1 MTLGFPYAALSSY
14 AGSRTIMVEW
24 LRDDDCG
31 QEFATHFNTEASV
44 EKIRQQ
50 LAFHDL
56 PVSSKNL
63 SWVFER
69 LRDSGQL
76 AEPETAAVP
85 VPDVPRGKDGRPLT
99 SSQLEWRNF
108 AIWANDP
115 HLTQQSGHRPR
126 ETPVKS
132 KFQKVLRRESQA
144 RNVSAKFDG
153 AVTPDQWRDETNQ
166 RSVLAVAVG
175 EIRHKENSMT
185 KYGKD
190 AAVASRI
197 ASQEWASGFAAGVL
211 HYLLRFR
218 VPSIRAL
225 FGHFATTTHGDE
237 PITYA
242 DLSRAFLSL
251 VDRNVIV
258 QEFHSELGRCEGTK
272 EMRTLG
278 LENKRQQEDH
288 HKQHR

>member
-1 MTLGFPYAALSSY
+1 VQKRIDDIEGISWDDSGFPYAALSSY

-115 HLTQQSGHRPR
+115 NTSSRDIAEKRRSNPSF
-126 ETPVKS
+126 K
-132 KFQKVLRRESQA
+132 KFYVESLKQEMS
-144 RNVSAKFDG
+144 VPIDG
-153 AVTPDQWRDETNQ
+153 AVTPT
-166 RSVLAVAVG
+166 
-175 EIRHKENSMT
+175 
-185 KYGKD
+185 
-190 AAVASRI
+190 
-197 ASQEWASGFAAGVL
+197 SG
-211 HYLLRFR
+211 
-218 VPSIRAL
+218 
-225 FGHFATTTHGDE
+225 
-237 PITYA
+237 
-242 DLSRAFLSL
+242 
-251 VDRNVIV
+251 
-258 QEFHSELGRCEGTK
+258 
-272 EMRTLG
+272 EMRPTSVRG
-278 LENKRQQEDH
+278 RSS
-288 HKQHR
+288 R